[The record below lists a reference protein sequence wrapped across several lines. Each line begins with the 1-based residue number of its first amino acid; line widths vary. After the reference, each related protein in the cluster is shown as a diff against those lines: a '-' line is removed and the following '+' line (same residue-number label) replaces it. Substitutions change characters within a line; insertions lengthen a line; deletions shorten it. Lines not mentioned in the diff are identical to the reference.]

1 MPNRTVYDLRREASR
16 APMLTQEAERE
27 FARRAKEGDRKA
39 LQALVDSH
47 MRLAISVAERYS
59 RQGVPVEDLVG
70 EASVGLVEA
79 ARRYDPDKGTRFGT
93 YASWWVRAYVRRY
106 CFANRRIV
114 VGPSTRNAR
123 RIQWSLRRTERA
135 LTQSQGRAPTRD
147 ELAEALEASPEEI
160 AMVESVLAGRDV
172 PIGPVDEGPGFEA
185 VANVPTPE
193 EAAAEREIRLTS
205 HRKLEEAL
213 ARLTD
218 REREIVRRR
227 LLDDDASSLSVL
239 GEDFGISRERIRQIQ
254 QRAETKLRTALLE
267 VA

>member
-1 MPNRTVYDLRREASR
+1 
-16 APMLTQEAERE
+16 MLTPEIERE
-27 FARRAKEGDRKA
+27 LAIRLKAGDAKA
-39 LQALVDSH
+39 LQQLVDSH

-59 RQGVPVEDLVG
+59 RQGVPVEDLIG

-135 LTQSQGRAPTRD
+135 LAQREGRTPTRE
-147 ELAEALEASPEEI
+147 ELAAALDVSPDEI
-160 AMVESVLAGRDV
+160 AMVEDTLAARDV
-172 PIGPVDEGPGFEA
+172 PIGPVEDGPSFEA

-193 EAAAEREIRLTS
+193 EDAADREMRATS
-205 HRKLEEAL
+205 QRKLEQAL
-213 ARLTD
+213 ARLTE
-218 REREIVRRR
+218 REQEIVRRR
-227 LLDDDASSLSVL
+227 LLDDEASSLSVL
-239 GEDFGISRERIRQIQ
+239 GESFGISRERIRQIQ
-254 QRAETKLRTALLE
+254 QRAETKLRSALLE